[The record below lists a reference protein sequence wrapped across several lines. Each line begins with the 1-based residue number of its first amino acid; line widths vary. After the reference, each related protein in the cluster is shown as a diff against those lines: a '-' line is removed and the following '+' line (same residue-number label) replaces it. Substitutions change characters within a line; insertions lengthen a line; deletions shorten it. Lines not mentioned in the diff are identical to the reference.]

1 MRTSFLTLLFL
12 LLVVG
17 LGSLV
22 SVPNTSVLTSQGTSA
37 QIVSPSQN
45 SAIQE
50 FEWYP
55 IVKVVDGDTIV
66 VSIAGAN
73 TTVRL
78 IGLDTPET
86 VDPRKTVQCF
96 GAEASAEMKKILSGQ
111 YVRLEMDPS
120 QGEKDKYGRLLAYVY
135 APANVRPEG
144 ILLNIYM
151 IEEGFGHEYTYNIP
165 YKYQT
170 EFKTAEKTAREA
182 KRGLWADGVCAP
194 RTSSAVTLPV
204 NTSGSYECSRNTYNC
219 SDFTTQA
226 QAQAAFDACGEGD
239 VHKLDSD
246 GDKRVCE
253 SLP

>member
-17 LGSLV
+17 MGSLV
-22 SVPNTSVLTSQGTSA
+22 SVPDIDVLTSQGTSA
-37 QIVSPSQN
+37 RTTSPSQN
-45 SAIQE
+45 SAIRE

-55 IVKVVDGDTIV
+55 VVKVVDGDTIV
-66 VSIAGAN
+66 VDIAGAN

-96 GAEASAEMKKILSGQ
+96 GAEASAKMRQILSGQ
-111 YVRLEMDPS
+111 YVRLETDPS

-165 YKYQT
+165 YKYQA
-170 EFKTAEKTAREA
+170 EFKAAENIARQE
-182 KRGLWADGVCAP
+182 KRGLWADGVCASQA
-194 RTSSAVTLPV
+194 SSAP
-204 NTSGSYECSRNTYNC
+204 TSPMRISGQYGCSRNTYNC